1 MTSTGTHALA
11 ARLLAQRDTFKA
23 FLAARVGSAAE
34 AEDILQTGLVKALQR
49 ADELRDDDKLTAW
62 FYQVLRR
69 AVIDHYRTRGA
80 ERRRA
85 EALGAQLA
93 ALEEDTAAAAL
104 PGIEAQLC
112 SCLAG
117 VIATLPPHY
126 AQLLQRVELAGEAVQ
141 DAARALGV
149 SANHASI
156 TLHRA
161 RRELRQRLEQFCGAC
176 ADGACLDCDCA
187 PADAIPSP
195 VSAN

>member
-1 MTSTGTHALA
+1 MTSAGTHALA
-11 ARLLAQRDTFKA
+11 ARLHAQRDTFKA

-34 AEDILQTGLVKALQR
+34 AEDILQTSLAKALQHG
-49 ADELRDDDKLTAW
+49 DGLRDDDKLTAW
-62 FYQVLRR
+62 FHQVLRR

-85 EALGAQLA
+85 KALGAQLV
-93 ALEEDTAAAAL
+93 ALEEDTAAASV
-104 PGIEAQLC
+104 PGLEAQLC
-112 SCLAG
+112 SCLTDI
-117 VIATLPPHY
+117 IATLPPHY

-149 SANHASI
+149 SANRASV

-161 RRELRQRLEQFCGAC
+161 RQELRKRLEQFCGAC

-187 PADAIPSP
+187 PPEASSS
-195 VSAN
+195 SARAH

>member
-1 MTSTGTHALA
+1 MTSTGSHEPA
-11 ARLLAQRDTFKA
+11 ARLHAQRDTFKA

-34 AEDILQTGLVKALQR
+34 AEDILQTGLVKALQHG
-49 ADELRDDDKLTAW
+49 DGLRDDDKLTAW

-69 AVIDHYRTRGA
+69 AVVDHYRTRGA

-85 EALGAQLA
+85 EALGSQLA
-93 ALEEDTAAAAL
+93 ALEEDTAAASA
-104 PGIEAQLC
+104 PGLEAQLC
-112 SCLAG
+112 SCIAD

-149 SANHASI
+149 SANHASV

-161 RRELRQRLEQFCGAC
+161 RRQLRKRLEQFCGAC

-187 PADAIPSP
+187 PADAIISP
-195 VSAN
+195 AAAN

>member
-1 MTSTGTHALA
+1 MTSAGTHALA
-11 ARLLAQRDTFKA
+11 ARLHAQRDTFKA

-34 AEDILQTGLVKALQR
+34 AEDILQTSLVKALQHGGELR
-49 ADELRDDDKLTAW
+49 ADHKLTTW

-80 ERRRA
+80 ERRRV
-85 EALGAQLA
+85 EALGAQLT
-93 ALEEDTAAAAL
+93 ALEEDTAAASVAGL
-104 PGIEAQLC
+104 EAQLC
-112 SCLAG
+112 SCLTG
-117 VIATLPPHY
+117 IIATLPPHY

-149 SANHASI
+149 SANRASV

-161 RRELRQRLEQFCGAC
+161 RQELRKRLEQFCGAC

-187 PADAIPSP
+187 PTNAITSP
-195 VSAN
+195 APAR